1 MDFGHYAAGRGHDEP
16 MELRDVL
23 RTNGAVREF
32 TADPVDDR
40 VVDDLLDDARFAP
53 SGGNRQGWTV
63 ILVRDPAVR
72 RRIRDLSVLGWREYV
87 AHVRAGVVPFSPGD
101 DGQWHGPPVDL
112 ATARD
117 TPAPAPFVD
126 ELHLVPVLL
135 VVTIDLRA
143 LAVTD
148 IDLDRQSIVGGGSIY
163 PFVHNILLAARDR
176 DLGGVLTTFL
186 CRQEPAARDV
196 LALPDHVGIAA
207 VLALGH
213 PAKRATKLSRKP
225 VEEFTRVDRY
235 DGDPL
240 IVE

>member
-1 MDFGHYAAGRGHDEP
+1 

-32 TADPVDDR
+32 TDEPVADHVLA
-40 VVDDLLDDARFAP
+40 DLLDDARFAP

-63 ILVRDPAVR
+63 IVVRDPALR

-101 DGQWHGPPVDL
+101 DGRWTGAPVDL
-112 ATARD
+112 AAARD

-126 ELHLVPVLL
+126 DLHLVPVML
-135 VVTIDLRA
+135 VIAVDLRA

-148 IDLDRQSIVGGGSIY
+148 VDLDRQSIVGGGSIY

-186 CRQEPAARDV
+186 CRQEPAAREV
-196 LALPDHVGIAA
+196 LGLPGHVGIAA

-213 PAKRATKLSRKP
+213 PERRATKLTRRP
-225 VEEFTRVDRY
+225 VDEFTRIDRY
-235 DGDPL
+235 DGEPFT
-240 IVE
+240 VG